1 MRLILLLILSVLFVG
16 CGQRGPLYLPE
27 DPDATPAAEAAEEAA
42 ETPAPAAGSLSEP
55 AEEDQEEDDAPE
67 P

>member
-1 MRLILLLILSVLFVG
+1 MRLFLLLILSALFVG

-27 DPDATPAAEAAEEAA
+27 DPDATPAEETA
-42 ETPAPAAGSLSEP
+42 ETTAPADESLSEP

>member
-1 MRLILLLILSVLFVG
+1 MRLFLLLILSALFVG

-27 DPDATPAAEAAEEAA
+27 DPDETPAAEAAE
-42 ETPAPAAGSLSEP
+42 TPPGPDAGSLPEP

>member
-1 MRLILLLILSVLFVG
+1 MRLFLLLILAAFFVG
-16 CGQRGPLYLPE
+16 CGQRGALYLPE
-27 DPDATPAAEAAEEAA
+27 DPDATPAAAAEEMPSSEPAA
-42 ETPAPAAGSLSEP
+42 EALSEP

>member
-1 MRLILLLILSVLFVG
+1 MRLVLLLILSALFAG

-27 DPDATPAAEAAEEAA
+27 DPDAATAPQDPAAE
-42 ETPAPAAGSLSEP
+42 SLSEP

>member
-1 MRLILLLILSVLFVG
+1 MRLLLLLTLAAVFAG
-16 CGQRGPLYLPE
+16 CGQRGALYLPE
-27 DPDATPAAEAAEEAA
+27 DPAETPVVEQDGTPSPDPAAE
-42 ETPAPAAGSLSEP
+42 SLSEP

>member
-1 MRLILLLILSVLFVG
+1 MRLFLLLILAAVFVG

-27 DPDATPAAEAAEEAA
+27 DPDATPVAEAEETPAREAAA
-42 ETPAPAAGSLSEP
+42 ETLSEP

>member
-1 MRLILLLILSVLFVG
+1 MRLFLLLILSALFAG

-27 DPDATPAAEAAEEAA
+27 DPDATPAEEAA
-42 ETPAPAAGSLSEP
+42 EAPPPDPAAESLSEP
-55 AEEDQEEDDAPE
+55 ADEDQEEDDAPE

>member
-1 MRLILLLILSVLFVG
+1 MRPLLLLILSAVLAG
-16 CGQRGPLYLPE
+16 CGQRGALYLPE
-27 DPDATPAAEAAEEAA
+27 EPAATPAVAEEETPSPDPAAE
-42 ETPAPAAGSLSEP
+42 SLSEP